1 MTDTRWFSLQRR
13 LLALLLGGVTSAWLI
28 MMAFSYADA
37 HHEIDELFDAQLAQA
52 AQTLLARRHQ
62 MEKTR
67 RHHQASQEAGDNEAA
82 NDNGDHGKNGGNGND
97 GDEGEDDDSRAVPAA
112 IHRYQSKIMFQVWRN
127 NGELLMRSANAPTD
141 ALTTTPGFSEINHEY
156 GHWRTFSAWDERHHY
171 QVQVA
176 ENHAIRDELTGHI
189 AMRLLLPALIG
200 LPLLG
205 VWVWLATRRA
215 LRSLDTVAEQIAAR
229 RPAKLK
235 ALAPNSA
242 PSEIRPL
249 VAALNDL
256 FQRVDQAL
264 ESERRFTADAAHEL
278 RTPLAALTTQ
288 AQVAMRARDE
298 AEKDHAIEQLAT
310 VSRRAARLVDQLL
323 TLARLDPEAAPP
335 TTPVDLASLA
345 EEVCANHGEQALTKD
360 IALELEAEPAKV
372 NGNADM
378 LRILLR
384 NLIDN
389 ALRYTPNGGKVIVA
403 VAPGRLA
410 VTDNGPGIEA
420 SARQSVFDRF
430 RRLAGQDT
438 EGSGLGLSIVARIAE
453 MHGAA
458 IQLADGLVAENG
470 QAGLRVEIQ
479 FPA

>member
-1 MTDTRWFSLQRR
+1 MNPALTTRADTRWFSLQRR
-13 LLALLLGGVTSAWLI
+13 LLALLLGGVAMAWLI

-62 MEKTR
+62 MEKAR
-67 RHHQASQEAGDNEAA
+67 RHHQANQEAGDSAEAY
-82 NDNGDHGKNGGNGND
+82 DNGND
-97 GDEGEDDDSRAVPAA
+97 GDQGEDDDSRAVPAA

-141 ALTTTPGFSEINHEY
+141 ALTTRPGFSEINHEY
-156 GHWRTFSAWDERHHY
+156 GHWRTFSVWDEHHHY

-189 AMRLLLPALIG
+189 AMRLLLPALVG

-205 VWVWLATRRA
+205 VWVWLATSRA

-229 RPAKLK
+229 HPAKLK
-235 ALAPNSA
+235 ALAPGSA
-242 PSEIRPL
+242 PTEIRPL
-249 VAALNDL
+249 VTALNDL

-264 ESERRFTADAAHEL
+264 ELEHRFTADAAHEL

-323 TLARLDPEAAPP
+323 TLARLDPEAARPA
-335 TTPVDLASLA
+335 TPVDLASLA
-345 EEVCANHGEQALTKD
+345 EEVCANHGEQALNKD
-360 IALELEAEPAKV
+360 IALELEAEPAIV
-372 NGNADM
+372 RGNADM

-389 ALRYTPNGGKVIVA
+389 ALRYTPNGGKVVVA
-403 VAPGRLA
+403 VTRAALA
-410 VTDNGPGIEA
+410 VTDNGPGIAA

-458 IQLADGLVAENG
+458 VLLADGLTSTNG
-470 QAGLRVEIQ
+470 NAGLRVEVR
-479 FPA
+479 FPS